1 MKFRVWKK
9 LTKSPSWF
17 DVYLHT
23 YLANVKTT
31 WRFRLVEIS
40 SNFCGLLRKTWPFW
54 KKNRWSKDSKFWI
67 FIEWKVLGKWFLKFL
82 TYLLSLN
89 LKYLLRLPNPLKP
102 TPKSINVKKSPTPK
116 WVISACGSLLTHCL
130 THSKTGVLNVIQ
142 GILDVGNES
151 SESNDVQ
158 RYAVIASVNI

>member
-1 MKFRVWKK
+1 M
-9 LTKSPSWF
+9 
-17 DVYLHT
+17 
-23 YLANVKTT
+23 
-31 WRFRLVEIS
+31 
-40 SNFCGLLRKTWPFW
+40 
-54 KKNRWSKDSKFWI
+54 
-67 FIEWKVLGKWFLKFL
+67 
-82 TYLLSLN
+82 LN
-89 LKYLLRLPNPLKP
+89 LKYLLRLPNLLKP

-158 RYAVIASVNI
+158 RYAVIASGPIFLSN